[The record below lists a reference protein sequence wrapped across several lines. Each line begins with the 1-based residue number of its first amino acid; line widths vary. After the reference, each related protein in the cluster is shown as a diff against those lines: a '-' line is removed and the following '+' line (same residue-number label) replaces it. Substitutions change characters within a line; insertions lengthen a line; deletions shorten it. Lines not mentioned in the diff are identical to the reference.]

1 LYGVERLMA
10 FLAAYAGA
18 SPDVICEAVEQN
30 VVEYLDGRSHD
41 DIALLA
47 ITCGT

>member
-1 LYGVERLMA
+1 VERLMA
-10 FLAAYAGA
+10 FLPAYAGA
-18 SPDVICEAVEQN
+18 SPDVICEAVEQD